1 MGDAVPVTIDVEA
14 PVISHRRLLI
24 PAPCTTVWAAH
35 ADVSRWPEWQ
45 SDIIAASINGPFA
58 VGSTITWSTSG
69 IAEPIPSIIYAIE
82 PQHRTLWGGP
92 AMGITGI
99 HEWRFSDVEGGT
111 LVETNESW
119 SGGPV
124 EADLA
129 MMQALLDA
137 SLDAWLRRLQE
148 RAASCDLPGT

>member
-24 PAPCTTVWAAH
+24 PASCATVWAAH
-35 ADVSRWPEWQ
+35 TDVNRWPEWQ
-45 SDIIAASINGPFA
+45 SDISAASINGPFS

-69 IAEPIPSIIYAIE
+69 IAQPIQSTIYAIE

-99 HEWRFSDVEGGT
+99 HEWQFIDVDGGT
-111 LVETNESW
+111 SVETNESW

-124 EADLA
+124 EADPA
-129 MMQALLDA
+129 MMQ
-137 SLDAWLRRLQE
+137 
-148 RAASCDLPGT
+148 GTA